1 MAKKKKNEGDIS
13 IAGRI
18 ITIFFLLFLVAGGY
32 YLFSMFRPVEITQV
46 NIIGE
51 WKLPGAPV
59 TYYSFRADGTAM
71 SYEKFTGSGDTRN
84 QTTYTY
90 SLVEETDDKTG
101 ETAYMLYLY
110 EDRSDK
116 VSEIK
121 ITGLSHVQ
129 MNVLWKRS
137 EFASLTRVDVF

>member
-32 YLFSMFRPVEITQV
+32 YLFSMFRPIEITQV
-46 NIIGE
+46 NIIGD
-51 WKLPGAPV
+51 WKMPGAPV
-59 TYYSFRADGTAM
+59 MYYSFHADGTAI

-84 QTTYTY
+84 LTSYTY

-101 ETAYMLYLY
+101 ETNYMLYLY
-110 EDRSDK
+110 PDK
-116 VSEIK
+116 EGDVTVIK

-129 MNVLWKRS
+129 MNVLWRRS
-137 EFASLTRVDVF
+137 EFASFTRVDVF